1 MGRLLREFCKKTEKE
16 AKRLKKWL
24 TRGNNFDNMNKLS
37 RRGAPKRGAT
47 EKRKRTKKSSKKQ
60 LTKAAT
66 CDILKKLA
74 KSERDRRKRKASG
87 GHEH

>member
-37 RRGAPKRGAT
+37 RRGGA
-47 EKRKRTKKSSKKQ
+47 EKGAHREAKKNEKKFKKAVDKSGDMRYTKKARQ
-60 LTKAAT
+60 
-66 CDILKKLA
+66 
-74 KSERDRRKRKASG
+74 ERARPKEAQGFRGS
-87 GHEH
+87 